1 MKKLL
6 LLAITGMFLISCGGG
21 GWSEEDKTMAM
32 KDCIEE
38 GGNETSQCECV
49 IGKSESQFASYS
61 AMMEKMEN
69 GPESPEE
76 EEELFEWMMKVGE
89 DCGVDF

>member
-6 LLAITGMFLISCGGG
+6 LLTTIGMFLISCGGG
-21 GWSEEDKTMAM
+21 GWSDEDVTKAM
-32 KDCIEE
+32 KDCTEE
-38 GGNETSQCECV
+38 GGNSESQCECV
-49 IGKSESQFASYS
+49 IKKSESKFASY
-61 AMMEKMEN
+61 ATMMKKMEE

-76 EEELFEWMMKVGE
+76 EEDLMEWMMKVGS